1 MFFKISETL
10 LDGKDILL
18 IELCFMLKWYLI
30 GLFIMFKDF
39 IYQGHIFSGK
49 VNVFYVN
56 VAFKYKAV
64 VFHPDSLNK
73 MRRELEWIKPK
84 H

>member
-1 MFFKISETL
+1 
-10 LDGKDILL
+10 
-18 IELCFMLKWYLI
+18 
-30 GLFIMFKDF
+30 MFKDF
-39 IYQGHIFSGK
+39 IYQGHISSGK

>member
-1 MFFKISETL
+1 MISH
-10 LDGKDILL
+10 
-18 IELCFMLKWYLI
+18 WN
-30 GLFIMFKDF
+30 IMFKDF
-39 IYQGHIFSGK
+39 IYQGHISSGK

>member
-1 MFFKISETL
+1 
-10 LDGKDILL
+10 
-18 IELCFMLKWYLI
+18 
-30 GLFIMFKDF
+30 MFKDF